1 MEPAKVRASLVPVS
15 ILCTAGVRRAELAL
29 ERQAQR
35 LGVRKAGGGWEQQSL
50 SPDPACGQGVSD
62 HQAGMLATAGPW
74 EWAAAPFLQA
84 PLQAMPLRLCGSPL
98 GRAESVLMA
107 CPPPGPSDLF
117 MGLLVLCSRSTY
129 LTGHKATTLCTS
141 WRSQGKMGCMLTG
154 SPGALTAL
162 AWPRRVS
169 QLTTGCDLSEW
180 GQPRGRLSDSGQE
193 AADIALQQPA
203 LPAALPVPVPTS
215 YVLSPLPENQLSHVA
230 PLPLAADEPW

>member
-1 MEPAKVRASLVPVS
+1 VFGSEPAEAGARAMEPAKVRASLVPVS

-107 CPPPGPSDLF
+107 CPPPQV
-117 MGLLVLCSRSTY
+117 LL
-129 LTGHKATTLCTS
+129 TS
-141 WRSQGKMGCMLTG
+141 SWVSWSCAAE
-154 SPGALTAL
+154 ALT
-162 AWPRRVS
+162 
-169 QLTTGCDLSEW
+169 
-180 GQPRGRLSDSGQE
+180 
-193 AADIALQQPA
+193 
-203 LPAALPVPVPTS
+203 
-215 YVLSPLPENQLSHVA
+215 
-230 PLPLAADEPW
+230 